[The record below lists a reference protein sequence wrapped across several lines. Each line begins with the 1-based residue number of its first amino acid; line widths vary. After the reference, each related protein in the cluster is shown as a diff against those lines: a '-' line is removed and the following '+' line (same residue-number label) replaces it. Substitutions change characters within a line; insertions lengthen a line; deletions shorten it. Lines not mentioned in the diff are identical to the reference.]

1 MSLAVSTQIG
11 PCVRLR
17 THNLALSEAQ
27 ECQKWDFE
35 FIDFESFWM
44 ILDQPRLNLGWFVDT
59 RDQNDSNLHEYH
71 THKVKSGFETQE
83 CQKSS
88 FNFLNSRAHFGLCS
102 SYFDVFSSFFDTFWE
117 TFRTLRMVFESLW
130 KIFGTFWELFGSFE
144 QKFGLG
150 INYFLW
156 SKKAASKKKTKKKS
170 GINFSIFIEI
180 NRLLR
185 V

>member
-27 ECQKWDFE
+27 ECQKWDFQ

-102 SYFDVFSSFFDTFWE
+102 SYFDVFSSFFDTFISGSLLVGFLMLWE
-117 TFRTLRMVFESLW
+117 PETNVKFSLGFLNEIW
-130 KIFGTFWELFGSFE
+130 IRNKLFP
-144 QKFGLG
+144 L
-150 INYFLW
+150 I
-156 SKKAASKKKTKKKS
+156 
-170 GINFSIFIEI
+170 
-180 NRLLR
+180 
-185 V
+185 